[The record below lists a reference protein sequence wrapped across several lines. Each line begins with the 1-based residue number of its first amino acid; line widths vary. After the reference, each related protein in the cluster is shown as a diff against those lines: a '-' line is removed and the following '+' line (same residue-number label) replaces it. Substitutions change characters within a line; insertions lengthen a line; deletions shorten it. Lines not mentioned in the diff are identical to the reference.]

1 MKNPTMSPESYMMSL
16 GYSAK
21 EHKGAVK
28 TPIFQTSTFAFNTA
42 EEGKAFFEIAYG
54 LREKR
59 KDEEPGMI
67 YSRVDNPNM
76 HILEQ
81 RLAVWDNAEAGAFF
95 SSGMAAITTTVFT
108 FVRPGDLFV
117 YASPVYG
124 GTDHFFNHVLPQFG
138 IKVVKFFPGETKTDI
153 LKRIKTE
160 APGMKPAMIYVE
172 TPGNPINSLI
182 DLEMVRDMADSFTNF
197 EKECLMVVDNTFLG
211 PVFQH
216 PIKFGADLVVYSATK
231 FIGGHSDVIAGACVG
246 SKVLTGQIKAMRTF
260 FGSQVDP
267 NSAWLLM
274 RSLET
279 LKIRMEQQAKS
290 AVEIAQYLLS
300 HNMVTKLH
308 YLGNLEKG
316 SDQERIYKK
325 QCEAP
330 GSMIAFEIK
339 GGEKEAFAFLN
350 NLEMFKLAVSLGSTE
365 SLAEH
370 PATMTHVDVA
380 PEDRER
386 LGISPN
392 LIRLSIGLENP
403 GDLILKI
410 EKAFEKAEETYL
422 SNQKLEHSF

>member
-21 EHKGAVK
+21 DHQGAVK
-28 TPIFQTSTFAFNTA
+28 APIFQTSTFAFHTA

-54 LREKR
+54 LRDKKEG
-59 KDEEPGMI
+59 EEPGMI

-76 HILEQ
+76 HMLEQ
-81 RLAVWDNAEAGAFF
+81 RLAVWDNAEEGAFF

-138 IKVVKFFPGETKTDI
+138 IKVVKFFPGETEARI
-153 LKRIKTE
+153 QMRIKEE
-160 APGMKPAMIYVE
+160 APGLKPAMIYIE
-172 TPGNPINSLI
+172 TPGNPTNSLI
-182 DLEMVRDMADSFTNF
+182 DLEMVKDMADGFTSFDRD
-197 EKECLMVVDNTFLG
+197 CLMVVDNTFLG

-216 PIKFGADLVVYSATK
+216 PMKFGADLVIYSATK

-246 SKVLTGQIKAMRTF
+246 NKTLISRIKAMRTF
-260 FGSQVDP
+260 FGNQIDP

-279 LKIRMEQQAKS
+279 LKIRMEQQSKS

-308 YLGNLEKG
+308 HLGFLEKG
-316 SDQERIYKK
+316 SEQERIYKK
-325 QCEAP
+325 QCEAS

-339 GGEKEAFAFLN
+339 GGEKEAFTFLN

-370 PATMTHVDVA
+370 PATMTHVDVS

-386 LGISPN
+386 LGIAPN
-392 LIRLSIGLENP
+392 LVRLSIGLENP

-410 EKAFEKAEETYL
+410 EKALEKAEDVYSAGKKRT
-422 SNQKLEHSF
+422 KR